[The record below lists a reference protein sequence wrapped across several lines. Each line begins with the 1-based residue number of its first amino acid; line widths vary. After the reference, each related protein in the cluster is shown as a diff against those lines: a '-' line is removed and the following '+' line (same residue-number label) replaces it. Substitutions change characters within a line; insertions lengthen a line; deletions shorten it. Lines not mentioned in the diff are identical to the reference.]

1 MLCTDILENFLL
13 NQKLINNSNET
24 IIYYG
29 SIILVGVIKVPT
41 ISYIKIAFI
50 HLL

>member
-1 MLCTDILENFLL
+1 MPQKALKINILVD
-13 NQKLINNSNET
+13 KIK
-24 IIYYG
+24 G